1 VHHAAR
7 RREVPA
13 SGPRHH
19 DHRRHLIA
27 PSARRGSLL
36 PVSHHCR
43 PGACKRRSRAAEHA
57 KIGARTAAAAKIHRG
72 SSICRRLRRPAL
84 PAPRSL
90 PHQIPIDGK
99 PSAEPPRVPSLKA
112 FGHRPSAPDDR
123 SSNGPVSETL
133 HKTGPH
139 WCPAGPA
146 ALDPKPRF
154 TTSPAD
160 DRGICDRRRRQRCVL
175 TLQSDKLRPCEAERV
190 AIFGC
195 RRAGRHRISLR
206 RHPQGRRIRS
216 NGPEIRRMSVIR
228 KKYKWPTN
236 P

>member
-1 VHHAAR
+1 MHHAAR

-133 HKTGPH
+133 HKTGSSQLQHELPKS
-139 WCPAGPA
+139 AASGPPRDRLQA
-146 ALDPKPRF
+146 FATDPIDD
-154 TTSPAD
+154 TSSRRHPS
-160 DRGICDRRRRQRCVL
+160 DRRRRFPAGHKSAPAHR
-175 TLQSDKLRPCEAERV
+175 RPRD
-190 AIFGC
+190 FG
-195 RRAGRHRISLR
+195 
-206 RHPQGRRIRS
+206 QGLPIAR
-216 NGPEIRRMSVIR
+216 
-228 KKYKWPTN
+228 
-236 P
+236 

>member
-1 VHHAAR
+1 MHHAAR

-133 HKTGPH
+133 HNLRRP
-139 WCPAGPA
+139 PAAAARPECAGSRPPPDLPQASAFGPA
-146 ALDPKPRF
+146 IAWRRF
-154 TTSPAD
+154 G
-160 DRGICDRRRRQRCVL
+160 R
-175 TLQSDKLRPCEAERV
+175 LRSFG
-190 AIFGC
+190 AI
-195 RRAGRHRISLR
+195 
-206 RHPQGRRIRS
+206 PQI
-216 NGPEIRRMSVIR
+216 
-228 KKYKWPTN
+228 TN
-236 P
+236 PCLREASASPSRDPLASLC

>member
-1 VHHAAR
+1 MHHAAR

-133 HKTGPH
+133 
-139 WCPAGPA
+139 
-146 ALDPKPRF
+146 
-154 TTSPAD
+154 PAD
-160 DRGICDRRRRQRCVL
+160 FEMDFRLAPSRPLRRLGRSMGLRQKSRM
-175 TLQSDKLRPCEAERV
+175 AM
-190 AIFGC
+190 
-195 RRAGRHRISLR
+195 RAGS
-206 RHPQGRRIRS
+206 
-216 NGPEIRRMSVIR
+216 GPKVDLQQPE
-228 KKYKWPTN
+228 
-236 P
+236 

>member
-1 VHHAAR
+1 MHHAAR

-133 HKTGPH
+133 HKTGISHFKRSFRLAPKPTFAPARSIDGVAPKAPH
-139 WCPAGPA
+139 WQCAPGPG
-146 ALDPKPRF
+146 PK
-154 TTSPAD
+154 
-160 DRGICDRRRRQRCVL
+160 
-175 TLQSDKLRPCEAERV
+175 
-190 AIFGC
+190 
-195 RRAGRHRISLR
+195 
-206 RHPQGRRIRS
+206 
-216 NGPEIRRMSVIR
+216 
-228 KKYKWPTN
+228 
-236 P
+236 

>member
-133 HKTGPH
+133 HKTGSSRSQTELPLSAESGRSTAIGWLKATLCRTLEDAIRYARPALAA
-139 WCPAGPA
+139 WCRGS
-146 ALDPKPRF
+146 RF
-154 TTSPAD
+154 PT
-160 DRGICDRRRRQRCVL
+160 V
-175 TLQSDKLRPCEAERV
+175 RP
-190 AIFGC
+190 
-195 RRAGRHRISLR
+195 
-206 RHPQGRRIRS
+206 
-216 NGPEIRRMSVIR
+216 
-228 KKYKWPTN
+228 N